1 MLLLVALVSCTGSLS
16 DEQRKRIKESMEQG
30 EIKKF
35 SEAQI
40 TEAAIQYG
48 DSVMAALKS
57 DDVVTQKILWDSVF
71 NVEIILLKEDNPNLR
86 DIERQILGAYVHG
99 GGSEENIQKMGP
111 DSLLYTMPYLR
122 DLGDGTSVFEYA
134 IGIRMT
140 RKQVVLSIK
149 D

>member
-1 MLLLVALVSCTGSLS
+1 MKYSVLILLVALVSCTGSLS

-48 DSVMAALKS
+48 DSVLAALGKR
-57 DDVVTQKILWDSVF
+57 DTELTKEVLWDSVF
-71 NVEIILLKEDNPNLR
+71 NVEIILLQEDNPNLR
-86 DIERQILGAYVHG
+86 DIERQILSAYLNG
-99 GGSEENIQKMGP
+99 GGSDENIQKMGT
-111 DSLLYTMPYLR
+111 DTLLYTMPYLR
-122 DLGDGTSVFEYA
+122 ELGDGMSVFEYA

-140 RKQVVLSIK
+140 R
-149 D
+149 